1 MRTLRL
7 SLVGAVILG
16 LLVSLSITVVAQDEE
31 PGPMAPA
38 YFTYTLEPVG
48 VFPVEGDENVVR
60 DHRETDAVEATDPRA
75 SGLLTTI
82 GNWNEVAHEGSGFMT
97 AATSVRLANDG
108 GAWSGT
114 GRGTITN
121 TGGGRS
127 LMTGLSMLT
136 GEDGYEGLTLM
147 MNQYWEPDTATFWGV
162 ILPSDQVP
170 PVPDPVEPSAE

>member
-7 SLVGAVILG
+7 SLAGAVILA
-16 LLVSLSITVVAQDEE
+16 LLGAWTIAASAEDAAD
-31 PGPMAPA
+31 PMAPA

-60 DHRETDAVEATDPRA
+60 DHREMDAVEATDPRA

-82 GNWNEVAHEGSGFMT
+82 GNWNEVAHEGSGFST

-114 GRGTITN
+114 GRGTIAYLD
-121 TGGGRS
+121 GHG

-147 MNQYWEPDTATFWGV
+147 MNQYRDLDTTTFWGV

-170 PVPDPVEPSAE
+170 PMPDPVELATE

>member
-1 MRTLRL
+1 MCATRLRL
-7 SLVGAVILG
+7 TAMVILG
-16 LLVSLSITVVAQDEE
+16 LLGSLSVAVVAQEAE
-31 PGPMAPA
+31 PDPMAPA
-38 YFTYTLEPVG
+38 FFTYTTEPVG
-48 VFPVEGDENVVR
+48 ESPVEGDENVVR
-60 DHRETDAVEATDPRA
+60 DHREMDAVEATDPRA

-82 GNWNEVAHEGSGFMT
+82 GNWNEVAHEGFGFMN

-114 GRGTITN
+114 GRGTIAYVD
-121 TGGGRS
+121 GRS

-147 MNQYWEPDTATFWGV
+147 MNQYWDLDTTTFWGV

-170 PVPDPVEPSAE
+170 AVPDPVEPTSE

>member
-7 SLVGAVILG
+7 SLAGTVILG
-16 LLVSLSITVVAQDEE
+16 LLVSLSITVVAQDEG
-31 PGPMAPA
+31 PDPMAPA

-48 VFPVEGDENVVR
+48 ESPVEGDENVVR
-60 DHRETDAVEATDPRA
+60 DHREMDAVEATDPRA

-82 GNWNEVAHEGSGFMT
+82 GNWNEVVHQDYGFMT
-97 AATSVRLANDG
+97 EATSVRLANDG

-114 GRGTITN
+114 GRGTIAYVD
-121 TGGGRS
+121 GRS

-147 MNQYWEPDTATFWGV
+147 MNQYWDPDTTTFWGV

-170 PVPDPVEPSAE
+170 PVPDPVEASVE

>member
-1 MRTLRL
+1 MCTSRL
-7 SLVGAVILG
+7 SLAGTVILG

-31 PGPMAPA
+31 PDPMAPA

-60 DHRETDAVEATDPRA
+60 DHREMDAVEATDPRA

-82 GNWNEVAHEGSGFMT
+82 GNWNEVAPEGSGFST

-114 GRGTITN
+114 GRETIAYVD
-121 TGGGRS
+121 GRS

-147 MNQYWEPDTATFWGV
+147 LNQYWDLDTTTFWGV
-162 ILPSDQVP
+162 ILPSDRVP
-170 PVPDPVEPSAE
+170 PVPDPVEPPTE

>member
-7 SLVGAVILG
+7 SLAGTVVLLLAIGLSGAVA
-16 LLVSLSITVVAQDEE
+16 AQDEAD
-31 PGPMAPA
+31 PMAPA

-48 VFPVEGDENVVR
+48 EFPVEGDEDVVR
-60 DHRETDAVEATDPRA
+60 DHREVDAVEATDPRA

-82 GNWNEVAHEGSGFMT
+82 GNWNEVVHEGRGFSN

-114 GRGTITN
+114 GRGTITYLD
-121 TGGGRS
+121 GRS

-147 MNQYWEPDTATFWGV
+147 MNQYWDADTTTFWGV

-170 PVPDPVEPSAE
+170 PVPDPVEPPAE

>member
-1 MRTLRL
+1 MRALRL
-7 SLVGAVILG
+7 SLAGTVILM
-16 LLVSLSITVVAQDEE
+16 LAVSLPVAVVAQDE
-31 PGPMAPA
+31 PDPMAPA

-48 VFPVEGDENVVR
+48 VFPVEGDEDVVR
-60 DHRETDAVEATDPRA
+60 DHREMDAVEATDPRA

-82 GNWNEVAHEGSGFMT
+82 GNWNEVAHEGSGFST

-114 GRGTITN
+114 GRGTIVYLD
-121 TGGGRS
+121 GHG

-147 MNQYWEPDTATFWGV
+147 MNQYWDLDTTTFWGV
-162 ILPSDQVP
+162 ILPNDQVP
-170 PVPDPVEPSAE
+170 PTPDPVEPTSE

>member
-1 MRTLRL
+1 MRTLRACL
-7 SLVGAVILG
+7 TGILTLALVGAWSGAVA
-16 LLVSLSITVVAQDEE
+16 AQDDVD
-31 PGPMAPA
+31 PMAPA

-60 DHRETDAVEATDPRA
+60 DHREMDAVEATDPRA

-82 GNWNEVAHEGSGFMT
+82 GNWNEVAHEGSGFST

-114 GRGTITN
+114 GRGTIAYLD
-121 TGGGRS
+121 GHG

-147 MNQYWEPDTATFWGV
+147 MNQYWDLDTTTFWGV

-170 PVPDPVEPSAE
+170 PMPDPVEPAE